1 VKKYSKNSM
10 RVHLKINFSNQVV
23 PFEHQH
29 LLVGTVHKW
38 LGRNEEHGAI
48 SLYSFSRLEGGEATK
63 CGLIFKKG
71 AHCFFSSVNVDL
83 IKRLISGIQAD
94 PSMFFGLTVDELI
107 IEENPDLS
115 NRELFFLGS
124 PIFIKRRNG
133 ERIEQIF
140 FDDPRSSEYLKE
152 TLLTKMEKAGL
163 IDDSFD
169 IRFDLSYPKSGTKM
183 ITYKGIKNK
192 ANWCPVI
199 IKGKPETKLFAW
211 NVGLGNSTGIGFGA
225 IK

>member
-1 VKKYSKNSM
+1 M
-10 RVHLKINFSNQVV
+10 RIHLKIKISNQTV
-23 PFEHQH
+23 PFDHQP
-29 LLVGTVHKW
+29 LLVGTIHKW
-38 LGRNEEHGAI
+38 LGWNDEHGEI
-48 SLYSFSRLEGGEATK
+48 SLYSFSRLEGGKATK
-63 CGLIFKKG
+63 EGIKFDRDG
-71 AHCFFSSVNVDL
+71 SFFFSSVNVDL

-94 PSMFFGLTVDELI
+94 PSMFFGLTVNELI
-107 IEENPDLS
+107 IEEDPELS
-115 NRELFFLGS
+115 NRELFFPGS

-140 FDDPRSSEYLKE
+140 FNDPRSSEYLKE

-163 IDDSFD
+163 VDDSFD

>member
-1 VKKYSKNSM
+1 M
-10 RVHLKINFSNQVV
+10 RIHLKFKISNQTV
-23 PFEHQH
+23 PFDHQP
-29 LLVGTVHKW
+29 LLVGAIHKW
-38 LGRNEEHGAI
+38 LGQNEEHGEI
-48 SLYSFSRLEGGEATK
+48 SLYSFSRLEGGKATNEGIK
-63 CGLIFKKG
+63 FNQDGLF
-71 AHCFFSSVNVDL
+71 FFSSINIDL
-83 IKRLISGIQAD
+83 VKRLISGIRSD
-94 PSMFFGLTVDELI
+94 PSMFFGLRVNELF
-107 IEENPDLS
+107 IEEDPDLS
-115 NRELFFLGS
+115 NRELFFPGS

-140 FDDPRSSEYLKE
+140 FDDPRSSEYLRE
-152 TLLTKMEKAGL
+152 TLLTKMGKVGL
-163 IDDSFD
+163 EDDSLD
-169 IRFDLSYPKSGTKM
+169 IRFDLSHTKSGTKM

>member
-1 VKKYSKNSM
+1 M
-10 RVHLKINFSNQVV
+10 RIHLKFKISNQTV
-23 PFEHQH
+23 PFDHQP
-29 LLVGTVHKW
+29 LLVGAIHKW
-38 LGRNEEHGAI
+38 LGWNDEHGEV
-48 SLYSFSRLEGGEATK
+48 SLYSFSRLEGGKSTK
-63 CGLIFKKG
+63 EGIKFDRDG
-71 AHCFFSSVNVDL
+71 TFFFSSVNVDL

-115 NRELFFLGS
+115 NRELFFPGS

-140 FDDPRSSEYLKE
+140 FDDPRSSECLKE

-163 IDDSFD
+163 VDDSFD